1 LQQVVESPLLRK
13 NAVEAMSLEVDL
25 RVRKE
30 GGKYGRRE
38 GRERGREREGGGGS
52 TEGSK

>member
-30 GGKYGRRE
+30 GGKHGRRE
-38 GRERGREREGGGGS
+38 GREREGGGGS
-52 TEGSK
+52 TEGRQ

>member
-1 LQQVVESPLLRK
+1 
-13 NAVEAMSLEVDL
+13 MSLEVDL

-38 GRERGREREGGGGS
+38 GRERGREREGGEGVRK
-52 TEGSK
+52 EGSKYGRTFVRVCTYVSK